1 MLDLKHEELFFLKSQ
16 IMSET
21 FKILI
26 RHAGG
31 SYEDLKV
38 KDQYIVLYNML
49 NMGVDNALKEVD
61 DIWTD

>member
-1 MLDLKHEELFFLKSQ
+1 MEEINHEELFCLKSQ
-16 IMSET
+16 IMSEI

-49 NMGVDNALKEVD
+49 NMGVDNALKEVN
-61 DIWTD
+61 DIWMD

>member
-1 MLDLKHEELFFLKSQ
+1 MLDIKHEELYCLKSQ

-38 KDQYIVLYNML
+38 KDKYIVLYNML